1 MKTIR
6 EEYLNRLTDEFKT
19 MSDAVIEQLEIIHK
33 QIKGESSEELF
44 VKIKANE
51 QLINQCE
58 VKIREEI
65 VNSIVLQSPRA
76 TDLRRLIAYFDMIGN
91 LERTGDLL
99 YGISKRMS
107 DLLKK
112 DSIYELFKEDA
123 LKLFEMS
130 NKMIQNAIFA
140 FIQEDN
146 DIANNVI
153 RSDDFVD
160 DLDIKIHKKLLS
172 ITDKEKYPDFFA
184 DSLNIERISYKLER
198 IGDSA
203 TNIAEAVIFLTE
215 GRDIKH
221 IHKI

>member
-76 TDLRRLIAYFDMIGN
+76 SDLRRLIAYFDMIGN

-99 YGISKRMS
+99 CGISKRMS

>member
-76 TDLRRLIAYFDMIGN
+76 SDLRRLIAYFDMIGN

-112 DSIYELFKEDA
+112 NSIYELFKEDA

>member
-6 EEYLNRLTDEFKT
+6 EEYLNRLTDEFKI

>member
-6 EEYLNRLTDEFKT
+6 EEYLNRLTDEFKI

-76 TDLRRLIAYFDMIGN
+76 SDLRRLIAYFDMIGN

>member
-1 MKTIR
+1 
-6 EEYLNRLTDEFKT
+6 
-19 MSDAVIEQLEIIHK
+19 
-33 QIKGESSEELF
+33 
-44 VKIKANE
+44 
-51 QLINQCE
+51 
-58 VKIREEI
+58 
-65 VNSIVLQSPRA
+65 
-76 TDLRRLIAYFDMIGN
+76 MIGN

-172 ITDKEKYPDFFA
+172 ITDKEKYPDFCRF
-184 DSLNIERISYKLER
+184 IEY
-198 IGDSA
+198 
-203 TNIAEAVIFLTE
+203 
-215 GRDIKH
+215 
-221 IHKI
+221 

>member
-1 MKTIR
+1 
-6 EEYLNRLTDEFKT
+6 
-19 MSDAVIEQLEIIHK
+19 
-33 QIKGESSEELF
+33 
-44 VKIKANE
+44 
-51 QLINQCE
+51 
-58 VKIREEI
+58 
-65 VNSIVLQSPRA
+65 
-76 TDLRRLIAYFDMIGN
+76 
-91 LERTGDLL
+91 
-99 YGISKRMS
+99 MS

>member
-76 TDLRRLIAYFDMIGN
+76 SDLRRLIAYFDMIGN

-146 DIANNVI
+146 DIANNLI

>member
-76 TDLRRLIAYFDMIGN
+76 SDLRRLIAYFDMIGN

>member
-76 TDLRRLIAYFDMIGN
+76 SDLRRLIAYFDMIGN

-99 YGISKRMS
+99 YGISK
-107 DLLKK
+107 
-112 DSIYELFKEDA
+112 
-123 LKLFEMS
+123 
-130 NKMIQNAIFA
+130 
-140 FIQEDN
+140 
-146 DIANNVI
+146 
-153 RSDDFVD
+153 
-160 DLDIKIHKKLLS
+160 
-172 ITDKEKYPDFFA
+172 
-184 DSLNIERISYKLER
+184 
-198 IGDSA
+198 
-203 TNIAEAVIFLTE
+203 
-215 GRDIKH
+215 
-221 IHKI
+221 

>member
-215 GRDIKH
+215 GKDIKH

>member
-1 MKTIR
+1 
-6 EEYLNRLTDEFKT
+6 

>member
-76 TDLRRLIAYFDMIGN
+76 SDLRRLIAYFDMIGN

-140 FIQEDN
+140 FLREDQ
-146 DIANNVI
+146 DIAKNVI
-153 RSDDFVD
+153 ASDDIVD
-160 DLDIKIHKKLLS
+160 KLHADLQKKMLS
-172 ITDKEKYPDFFA
+172 MTIPEKYPHMLA
-184 DSLNIERISYKLER
+184 DSLNIGRISYNIER

-215 GRDIKH
+215 GKDIKH
-221 IHKI
+221 NLY